1 MATTDCGNDGV
12 VNFKLESA
20 ATGCECIDMP
30 HPWPCP
36 SGDLLYISKPKKGSK
51 VLCVCL
57 DGYVASPACRA
68 PGLQQVHIKAKEPPG
83 CECIRKNEFAL
94 EEKIPVDVAALQF
107 CEATVDAARFQL
119 LDSGYEHD
127 HIPGAVQ
134 KSIAYTH
141 AWLKQML
148 PVHVCQQALSASKVS
163 ITDSSSLGFG
173 RMAPLV
179 AKANSA
185 DRNAW
190 EHALTRVCHDEC
202 EQLVRETL
210 ENFHDIAMKDPEKG
224 ISFTRSCASKVVQ
237 KVEAETLGCCSR
249 VCGWNNVTCMSWPF
263 LSPNQKIQWEAQC
276 CSEWNVL
283 KGSSRQRMCDSVL
296 SPADAAKVSKNDV
309 TEPPDVDTDAV
320 IVGQDSFLFWTDA
333 GVKSDLAKDYASMD
347 GPPQVGEPVD
357 MLILMHQKH
366 LRKKGL
372 DQGWFEE
379 KIPGD
384 ESLLQ
389 MGEGS
394 CEPPPDMVSCT
405 ETFKKWYRSTCT
417 QETGW
422 NYKNKAHN
430 QALKCK
436 FSMPA
441 EIEKTPL
448 ACKKKFGKEKRVANY
463 FEFKPDDQNVV
474 CQKVESCKFL
484 DKNHFAKIG
493 DKEGAEE
500 RMNFEQIGFWH
511 FVP

>member
-1 MATTDCGNDGV
+1 MASHHCKAPG
-12 VNFKLESA
+12 LEELQIKEKQPS
-20 ATGCECIDMP
+20 GCECI
-30 HPWPCP
+30 
-36 SGDLLYISKPKKGSK
+36 GS
-51 VLCVCL
+51 
-57 DGYVASPACRA
+57 DS
-68 PGLQQVHIKAKEPPG
+68 
-83 CECIRKNEFAL
+83 FAL
-94 EEKIPVDVAALQF
+94 DEKIPVDVAALQF
-107 CEATVDAARFQL
+107 CEAAADLLRGELFKNGNGQPDARNNQ
-119 LDSGYEHD
+119 Y
-127 HIPGAVQ
+127 AVTYAH
-134 KSIAYTH
+134 S
-141 AWLKQML
+141 WLKQML

-163 ITDSSSLGFG
+163 ITDPSLSFG

-179 AKANSA
+179 AKADSA
-185 DRNAW
+185 DRKAW

-379 KIPGD
+379 KFPVM
-384 ESLLQ
+384 SLFCRWVKVRASLRQ
-389 MGEGS
+389 TWS
-394 CEPPPDMVSCT
+394 VALRPS
-405 ETFKKWYRSTCT
+405 RSG
-417 QETGW
+417 TG
-422 NYKNKAHN
+422 AR
-430 QALKCK
+430 ALKK
-436 FSMPA
+436 QVGTT
-441 EIEKTPL
+441 KTRL
-448 ACKKKFGKEKRVANY
+448 RI
-463 FEFKPDDQNVV
+463 KP
-474 CQKVESCKFL
+474 
-484 DKNHFAKIG
+484 
-493 DKEGAEE
+493 
-500 RMNFEQIGFWH
+500 
-511 FVP
+511 